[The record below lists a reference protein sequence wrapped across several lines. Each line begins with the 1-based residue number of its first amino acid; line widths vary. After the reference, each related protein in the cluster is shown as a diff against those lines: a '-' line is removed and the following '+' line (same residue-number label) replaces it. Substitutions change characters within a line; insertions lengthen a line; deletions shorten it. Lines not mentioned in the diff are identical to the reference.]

1 MKRLFIAFNLLAL
14 LTCTPSDNAYA
25 QHGGGPFT
33 GAAATRT
40 FAALQRYSPDDSSH
54 SQQLAV
60 PENIFVGPKYR
71 SFLETMLARSAS
83 FRRQCS
89 RIANEDSLTI
99 HVRMVTVP
107 LAGGVRGITSI
118 SRSSAGRIVAHV
130 TVPHGDVEM
139 IAHEFEHIIEQLDEV
154 DLAQKARR
162 SRSGVR
168 ATDGGR
174 SVFETTR
181 ALHVGLRVVRE
192 ARGNVIP
199 GK

>member
-1 MKRLFIAFNLLAL
+1 
-14 LTCTPSDNAYA
+14 
-25 QHGGGPFT
+25 
-33 GAAATRT
+33 
-40 FAALQRYSPDDSSH
+40 LQRYSPDDSPH

-60 PENIFVGPKYR
+60 PENISVGPKYR

-89 RIANEDSLTI
+89 RIAYEDSLTI

-118 SRSSAGRIVAHV
+118 SRSSAGRIVAYV

-139 IAHEFEHIIEQLDEV
+139 IAHELEHIIEQLDEV
-154 DLAQKARR
+154 DLAQKAHR
-162 SRSGVR
+162 SRSGVHTT
-168 ATDGGR
+168 AGVR

-181 ALHVGLRVVRE
+181 ARHVGLRVVQE

-199 GK
+199 GKKK